1 MSIEEKDKI
10 PNLVCRPV
18 VLYISSFRLSW
29 KPLSRTAFGGISTA
43 ANCKV
48 VLHLQRSD
56 LPDQASWGMT
66 KRLQITSAG
75 GPSGIEVIILIEY
88 NMVDI

>member
-48 VLHLQRSD
+48 VLHLQTDVYGSSFCIVVDFRVCVCRLSTFRRFS
-56 LPDQASWGMT
+56 ASVAHSST
-66 KRLQITSAG
+66 I
-75 GPSGIEVIILIEY
+75 
-88 NMVDI
+88 N